1 MAVKIRLARAGAKKN
16 PYYHVVAAE
25 STARRDGKF
34 IESTARRDG
43 KFIEAIGAYDPVGR
57 PAKKIE
63 FKDDRLAY
71 WLGVG
76 AQPTETVRGLI
87 RKYKKAA
94 AEKA

>member
-1 MAVKIRLARAGAKKN
+1 MAVKIRLARAGSKKN
-16 PYYHVVAAE
+16 PYYHVVAA
-25 STARRDGKF
+25 
-34 IESTARRDG
+34 ESTARRDG